1 MIYGGSVN
9 PNNIKNLLLETNV
22 DGFLVGGSSHDP
34 QKFITMI
41 NIMQQHAK

>member
-9 PNNIKNLLLETNV
+9 PNNIKKLLLETHV
-22 DGFLVGGSSHDP
+22 DGFLVGGSSNDP

-41 NIMQQHAK
+41 KIMQQHAK